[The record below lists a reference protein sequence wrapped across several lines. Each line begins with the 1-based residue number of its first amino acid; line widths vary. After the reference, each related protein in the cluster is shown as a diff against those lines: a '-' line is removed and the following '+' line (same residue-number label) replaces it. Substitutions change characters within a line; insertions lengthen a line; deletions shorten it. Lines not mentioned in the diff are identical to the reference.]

1 MLRRGLAVLMVALLL
16 STPVVTGWLVGDLT
30 GDAARRLAAE
40 GESLDYAVE
49 PVSLGAVGDRV
60 LVVVASTL
68 MVVSLVLLIRAT
80 VTRKVDPRWWF
91 VLVPLVLAGMLTGLA
106 WRIVTAG
113 AIGANIGAG
122 LVVLA
127 GGPVLLVLLGVAA
140 VQTARLRREH
150 HRRVG

>member
-1 MLRRGLAVLMVALLL
+1 MLALALFL

-30 GDAARRLAAE
+30 GGAARRLAAE

-60 LVVVASTL
+60 LVVVASVL
-68 MVVSLVLLIRAT
+68 MVVSLALLIHAT
-80 VTRKVDPRWWF
+80 ATRKLDPRWWS
-91 VLVPLVLAGMLTGLA
+91 VLVPVVLAGVLIGLA
-106 WRIVTAG
+106 WRIATAG

-127 GGPVLLVLLGVAA
+127 GGPVLLLLLGVAV
-140 VQTARLRREH
+140 VQAARLSREH
-150 HRRVG
+150 RRRVG